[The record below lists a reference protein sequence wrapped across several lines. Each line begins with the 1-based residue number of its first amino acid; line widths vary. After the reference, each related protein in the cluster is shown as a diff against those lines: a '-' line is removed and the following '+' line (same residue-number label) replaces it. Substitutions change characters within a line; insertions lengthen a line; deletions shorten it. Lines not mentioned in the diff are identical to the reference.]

1 MLADGN
7 NAFNQMSQ
15 HAIVPVNVVKN
26 QHIYLNFPTLK
37 GTCIDLITT
46 NAVEI
51 FESLN
56 VLPPFCST
64 HTFQNF
70 QAN

>member
-1 MLADGN
+1 MILLILLKAIYMQLFLSMLLKTN
-7 NAFNQMSQ
+7 
-15 HAIVPVNVVKN
+15 
-26 QHIYLNFPTLK
+26 IYTFPTLK

-56 VLPPFCST
+56 LPPFCST
-64 HTFQNF
+64 HRHFKTFKQTYTK
-70 QAN
+70 